1 MWSSVARRG
10 VRSGL
15 SKLGSSVSTGSWR
28 ALSSAEAPPSAQG
41 LEFATKRY
49 RSFWKNLKQQREG
62 LASMAL
68 CASVGILAYNLIKR
82 DKGLMQANESV
93 EQLRKQNE
101 ALTKKLEGLRSV
113 LVKME
118 AEGKSE
124 KDAVALLRVL
134 LDLDAEALLDPP
146 AESDN
151 SVQSTSGSKFMV

>member
-10 VRSGL
+10 VRIGL

-28 ALSSAEAPPSAQG
+28 ALSSAEAPPLTQRS
-41 LEFATKRY
+41 

-68 CASVGILAYNLIKR
+68 CASVGFLAYNLIKR
-82 DKGLMQANESV
+82 DKELMQVNESV
-93 EQLRKQNE
+93 EQLGKQNE
-101 ALTKKLEGLRSV
+101 ALTKKLEGVRSV

-118 AEGKSE
+118 AGGESE

-146 AESDN
+146 AESGILFREKSLRPDLLAWR
-151 SVQSTSGSKFMV
+151 